1 MVPIYQHGPGQGIGY
16 SMKLFSE
23 QFIKLCGEHL
33 EGGRAKAFAFI
44 FYDFEDLEFR
54 RILDDQGVF
63 TRLDRLSGD
72 QLSIFYLNSGNE
84 TAVERFNAKFLSRLG
99 FDQDVRLPCIVFFR
113 VSDEQEI
120 DVAAVTLENAS
131 IIHGFLELHENIKQY
146 IAEVPVTVEDSK
158 YWKWFTSGAKF
169 ISLEALRAS
178 ITQGLASLFE

>member
-1 MVPIYQHGPGQGIGY
+1 M
-16 SMKLFSE
+16 SE
-23 QFIKLCGEHL
+23 SK
-33 EGGRAKAFAFI
+33 K
-44 FYDFEDLEFR
+44 
-54 RILDDQGVF
+54 
-63 TRLDRLSGD
+63 
-72 QLSIFYLNSGNE
+72 
-84 TAVERFNAKFLSRLG
+84 
-99 FDQDVRLPCIVFFR
+99 LPCIVFFR
-113 VSDEQEI
+113 VSDEQVI